1 MSLSVTNSVPA
12 RDAVLFVRIQ
22 EVNKTF
28 ITKLAKESGFKD
40 TATYLDSLFTAMKGD
55 QNGKSKTS
63 KKDR

>member
-22 EVNKTF
+22 GSNKTF

-40 TATYLDSLFTAMKGD
+40 TATYLDALFSTMKGELH
-55 QNGKSKTS
+55 GKSKTS